1 MLQIRT
7 EIEPFTDIREV
18 AEMTPGDFEKVCRA
32 YAHNAYLGNQTVL
45 CKVLGRY
52 KLYVD
57 AQDLGV
63 VPHLLMDG
71 YWETWVTQCLARI
84 IAPGAVCIDVGA
96 NFGYF
101 TLLMSELSGTKGRTV
116 AVEPNPN
123 ICTFLRMSQ
132 SIHSSSFEIVEAA
145 LSNKRGRTTLA
156 VPSTFP
162 GSASITSFIQH
173 YGKRHAKMKV
183 KTIPLDELTVDL
195 GLDRVDVIKMDVEGA
210 EPLVFE
216 GMQQTLARN
225 PELQIVMEYSPFAYA
240 DANGFTQYLFEN
252 FTVFRLKDVDEMTRL
267 DESAIEQ
274 LLQLN
279 DHTDLYLQGK
289 NGQLDGLT

>member
-7 EIEPFTDIREV
+7 DIDPISDIREI
-18 AEMTPGDFEKVCRA
+18 ADLTAWEFEKVCRV
-32 YAHNAYLGNQTVL
+32 YASNAYLGNNTLL
-45 CKVLGRY
+45 CKILSKY
-52 KLYVD
+52 KVYVD

-63 VPHLLMDG
+63 VPHLVMDG

-84 IAPGAVCIDVGA
+84 ITPGAVCIDIGA

-101 TLLMSELSGTKGRTV
+101 TVLMSELSGAKGRTV
-116 AVEPNPN
+116 AIEPNPN
-123 ICTFLRMSQ
+123 ICNFLRMSQ

-183 KTIPLDELTVDL
+183 KTLPLDELTLDL
-195 GLDRVDVIKMDVEGA
+195 GLDKVDVIKMDVEGA

-216 GMQQTLARN
+216 GMQQTIARN
-225 PELQIVMEYSPFAYA
+225 PDLQIVMEYSPFAYA

-252 FTVFRLKDVDEMTRL
+252 FTVSRLKDVDEMTRL

-274 LLQLN
+274 LVQLN

-289 NGQLDGLT
+289 NSQLDPLT